1 MGAVSAFGELLAAN
15 FQDRQELMSE
25 VYMFSREELRRLIAV
40 SVSTGIQLQ
49 ANKTQKLTQ
58 ELRAEMKVMHDKLAA
73 LQSRAEVCVKRVV
86 ALKLVA

>member
-1 MGAVSAFGELLAAN
+1 
-15 FQDRQELMSE
+15 MSE
-25 VYMFSREELRRLIAV
+25 VYWFSQEELRRLIAV

-73 LQSRAEVCVKRVV
+73 LQSRAELCVKRVV